1 MQHSHAKFK
10 ANKAFTLVEM
20 MIVVLV
26 IALLATIAIPNLL
39 RARVNAHD
47 ASAKAALKTIATAL
61 ETYATVN
68 NEYPPDTTS
77 LLAVTPPYLHIDYF
91 TNAHNGFTF
100 TSSITPSTYTIVAY
114 PASSGLGSGSFSI
127 STGSVLTEN

>member
-1 MQHSHAKFK
+1 MMIKK
-10 ANKAFTLVEM
+10 ENAFTLVEM

-47 ASAKAALKTIATAL
+47 AAAQAALKTIATAL

-77 LLAVTPPYLHIDYF
+77 LLNVTPPYLHIDYF
-91 TNAHNGFTF
+91 TGTFNGFTF
-100 TSSITPSTYTIVAY
+100 SSDITPYTYTIVAY
-114 PASSGLGSGSFSI
+114 PTSTSLGSGSFSI
-127 STGSVLTEN
+127 STGGVLVGN

>member
-1 MQHSHAKFK
+1 MINRK
-10 ANKAFTLVEM
+10 NAFTLVEM

-47 ASAKAALKTIATAL
+47 AATKAALKTISTAL

-77 LLAVTPPYLHIDYF
+77 LLSVTPPYLHVDYF
-91 TNAHNGFTF
+91 TGTYNGFTF
-100 TSSITPSTYTIVAY
+100 TSNITPSTYTIVAY
-114 PASSGLGSGSFSI
+114 PTSASLGSGSFSV
-127 STGSVLTEN
+127 STGGVLVEN